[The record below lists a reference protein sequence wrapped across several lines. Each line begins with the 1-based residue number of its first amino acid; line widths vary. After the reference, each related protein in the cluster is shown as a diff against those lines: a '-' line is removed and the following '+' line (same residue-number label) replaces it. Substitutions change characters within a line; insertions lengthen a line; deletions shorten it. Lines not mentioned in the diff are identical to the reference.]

1 MFEKAPLGSGYGLF
15 FPLAKANGQYKTLP
29 RKAAFHIRLKLLVAV
44 LALLV
49 GNAARGLASG
59 LARGL
64 ALAAAAVLSA
74 LAEILGFDRLDVLH
88 NNTSVK

>member
-64 ALAAAAVLSA
+64 ALAATAVLCA
-74 LAEILGFDRLDVLH
+74 LAKVASLDGFDMLH
-88 NNTSVK
+88 DLFPP

>member
-1 MFEKAPLGSGYGLF
+1 M
-15 FPLAKANGQYKTLP
+15 QYKTLP

-64 ALAAAAVLSA
+64 ALAAAAVSN
-74 LAEILGFDRLDVLH
+74 GVLDVLGFNSLNSLH
-88 NNTSVK
+88 NRKSSV